1 MASERKL
8 VTVLFADVIGSTALS
23 ERLDPERLRSV
34 LDDYFA
40 AMAGVIETWG
50 GTVEKFVGDAI
61 VAVFGVPSV
70 REDDAQRA
78 LHSSLEMLDR
88 LAQLNQA
95 FETRHHLTLNI
106 RVGVNTGEVIA
117 PIGESEQRLVSGDA
131 VNVAA
136 RLEQAAEP
144 GSVLVGERTWL
155 ACRPAFKFGEPL
167 SLDLKGKQGPVMA
180 RRLLGA
186 KADAERGV
194 TGLGSR
200 MVGRESELAALLN
213 LLDEVVSSGRPRLVT
228 VLGHAGVGKSRLTRE
243 FVQSARTR
251 YPGLVVLRGR
261 CLAAGRGITY
271 WALGEILRTA
281 CSISLDEPADIAREK
296 LRATLVPLLA
306 EIGLVDQAIEAVV
319 VALAATAG
327 IAFPDQ
333 GFERLEPQAVAQELA
348 RAWPQFTSAWVR
360 GRSGILV
367 LEDLHWADEAML
379 ATIERVIGRT
389 EGSLMAVATARP
401 DMPETYPD
409 FGGGSENFSQISL
422 RPLTPSASAELL
434 RELLSVSDLPTHLT
448 AEILERAEGNP
459 FFLEEIVGRLIDE
472 GALVR
477 TGDRWR
483 ATDAATRISVPDTIH
498 TLLAARIDSLAT
510 GEKRTLQEAAVVGR
524 VFWEDPLVHAL
535 PSEPV
540 PSHLRA
546 LERKGFIVAR
556 PTSSLQDQPEYSFR
570 HALIRDVA
578 YASLPK
584 ARRARAH
591 AQVAAWLEGLAGAR
605 LEEFAELVADH
616 YASAAAGADVDL
628 AWPDP
633 AEREEVRRRAFES
646 LLLAGAGARRRFAV
660 AKALDLHE
668 QALKLARS
676 DPERLMALEES
687 GDDHDSAYRGDS
699 ARAAYLE
706 ALAITRTQP
715 ALNGGRARL
724 CWKLASM
731 LAERPGAFAR
741 SPDPEPV
748 DDLVNEGLAAAQDVS
763 DRVNLLIASGESAR
777 LWSGSEPFGQGSKP
791 DPVPVDQRIERVKQA
806 LAMAESNR
814 LPREIRRANS
824 ALRLLYGMA
833 GQYELQLEL
842 ARRQLSSLDQLES
855 RLDQADDLRW
865 LAVLS
870 MRYEGRYEEGL
881 DLARRAFALSRD
893 SNPHQLMH
901 ATFPVLEAL
910 YYMGRWEELQAVLAE
925 HVHAFREDP
934 AVECSFVRDGP
945 AIGATVLAHRGSL
958 ADARELAK
966 MLPDPLQDMASA
978 SAWQAR
984 LAVAM
989 GDPVTARKICDGKA
1003 PDRRSFGPEHALAK
1017 VEALAAIADPTAL
1030 AEFIGT
1036 ARGQVDGNALLG
1048 PWCDVAEGMLK
1059 LNAGDQGSARSHLGN
1074 AVAGFE
1080 RLGAPFEAARARLRL
1095 AETLEPPV
1103 AREALES
1110 ARATFI
1116 KLGAAP
1122 LAEETDKRLSMLS

>member
-1 MASERKL
+1 
-8 VTVLFADVIGSTALS
+8 
-23 ERLDPERLRSV
+23 
-34 LDDYFA
+34 
-40 AMAGVIETWG
+40 
-50 GTVEKFVGDAI
+50 
-61 VAVFGVPSV
+61 
-70 REDDAQRA
+70 
-78 LHSSLEMLDR
+78 
-88 LAQLNQA
+88 
-95 FETRHHLTLNI
+95 
-106 RVGVNTGEVIA
+106 
-117 PIGESEQRLVSGDA
+117 
-131 VNVAA
+131 
-136 RLEQAAEP
+136 
-144 GSVLVGERTWL
+144 
-155 ACRPAFKFGEPL
+155 
-167 SLDLKGKQGPVMA
+167 
-180 RRLLGA
+180 
-186 KADAERGV
+186 
-194 TGLGSR
+194 

-243 FVQSARTR
+243 FVRSAQTR

-261 CLAAGRGITY
+261 NLAAGRGITY

-296 LRATLVPLLA
+296 LRATVAPLLA
-306 EIGLVDQAIEAVV
+306 EIGLVDRAIEAVV

-327 IAFPDQ
+327 IAFPDKD
-333 GFERLEPQAVAQELA
+333 FERLEPQAVAQELG
-348 RAWPQFTSAWVR
+348 RAWPQFTTAWVR

-379 ATIERVIGRT
+379 GTIERVIGRT

-401 DMPETYPD
+401 DMPETHPD

-434 RELLSVSDLPTHLT
+434 RELLSVSELPANLT

-459 FFLEEIVGRLIDE
+459 FFLEEIVGRLVDE

-483 ATDAATRISVPDTIH
+483 ATDAATRISVPDSIH
-498 TLLAARIDSLAT
+498 SLLAARIDSLAT

-524 VFWEDPLVHAL
+524 VFWEDPIVHAL

-540 PSHLRA
+540 PNHLRA

-584 ARRARAH
+584 TRRAKAH
-591 AQVAAWLEGLAGAR
+591 AEVAAWIENLASAR
-605 LEEFAELVADH
+605 HEEFSELIAHH
-616 YASAAAGADVDL
+616 YASAAAGEDIDL
-628 AWPDP
+628 AWPD
-633 AEREEVRRRAFES
+633 AAQREHVQRRAFES

-660 AKALDLHE
+660 AKAIELHQ

-687 GDDHDSAYRGDS
+687 GDDLDSAFRGDS

-706 ALAITRTQP
+706 ALAITRKQP
-715 ALNGGRARL
+715 ALNGDRARL

-791 DPVPVDQRIERVKQA
+791 DPVSVEERIERVKQA

-814 LPREIRRANS
+814 LQREIRKANS
-824 ALRLLYGMA
+824 ALRLLYGIA
-833 GQYELQLEL
+833 GQYELQLKL
-842 ARRQLSSLDQLES
+842 ARRQVPNLQQLES

-881 DLARRAFALSRD
+881 DLARHALALSRD

-901 ATFPVLEAL
+901 ATFPILEAL
-910 YYMGRWEELQAVLAE
+910 YYMGRWDDLQAVLAE

-945 AIGATVLAHRGSL
+945 AIGGTVMAHRGSL
-958 ADARELAK
+958 ANARELAK

-1003 PDRRSFGPEHALAK
+1003 HQRRSYGPEHALAN
-1017 VEALAAIADPTAL
+1017 VQALVAIADLTAL
-1030 AEFIGT
+1030 AEFLGT
-1036 ARGQVDGNALLG
+1036 ARRHVDGNALLA

-1059 LNAGDQGSARSHLGN
+1059 LSGGDQGSARSHLEN

-1080 RLGAPFEAARARLRL
+1080 RLGVPFEAARARLKL
-1095 AETLEPPV
+1095 AETVEPAA
-1103 AREALES
+1103 ARSALAS

-1122 LAEETDKRLSMLS
+1122 LVEETDKRLSVRI